1 MKKGGL
7 ILGAAI
13 TLFLL
18 AGAALGGAMSYG
30 GDAKLPAGFSVG
42 GLPLGGMEPD
52 DALKT
57 VHSKIAMWEELRV
70 SVDPDSLGVK
80 TESGAR
86 SSEGTGTRVNAG
98 SDSSSGASVDADWD
112 STATASAGL
121 ESSASA
127 GIAALSLR
135 ELGLRIEAEEGI
147 REIDKHR
154 GYGWWER
161 AKLRYRGERG
171 KVYGI
176 AVSWDEDALKRA
188 ADQAWGRLVE
198 EDGVNADRAIDD
210 RDIVVYTAEKMGRR
224 IDLSPIIAEIRSLM
238 PSALTDNADDTP
250 RLVRARIVETAPE
263 ITIARLREDG
273 LDRKISEFSTSF
285 KTSGEGRSHNVAAAA
300 MALNDTLLQPGE
312 VFEYGT
318 IVAKA
323 EEEYGYKEA
332 PVILHGKLVPGIGG
346 GICQVSS
353 TLYNAALLAGL
364 EIVER
369 RNHSLPV
376 NYLPRGLDA
385 TYADGYVN
393 FKFRNSTDKQLLI
406 RTVVQDKTV
415 TVKLFGTMD
424 ERESYRT
431 ETAELKVNPPKTVY
445 VANPEIAFG
454 SEEIVQKGENGYV
467 VEAYLVKL
475 FDGTFAEK
483 KKLSR
488 DTYRTQDT
496 LIAVHPEDPRL
507 LPEGAG
513 KMPFPEPDAGPAPS
527 EPPLPELP
535 EDEGREFVEPV

>member
-7 ILGAAI
+7 ILGGTLA
-13 TLFLL
+13 LFLL
-18 AGAALGGAMSYG
+18 AGAALGGAMRYG
-30 GDAKLPAGFSVG
+30 SDSKLPDGFSVG
-42 GLPLGGMEPD
+42 GLSLGGMEPD
-52 DALKT
+52 DALKA
-57 VHSKIAMWEELRV
+57 VHSKIAMWEGLRV
-70 SVDPDSLGVK
+70 SVDPDSLGAK
-80 TESGAR
+80 AEAGGDSGA
-86 SSEGTGTRVNAG
+86 A
-98 SDSSSGASVDADWD
+98 
-112 STATASAGL
+112 ATAATGP
-121 ESSASA
+121 ESSPSA
-127 GIAALSLR
+127 GIASHSLR
-135 ELGLRIEAEEGI
+135 ELGLRIEAKEGI
-147 REIDKHR
+147 RSIEKHR
-154 GYGWWER
+154 SYDWWER
-161 AKLRYRGERG
+161 AKLRYRKERG
-171 KVYGI
+171 KAYGI
-176 AVSWDEDALKRA
+176 AVSWDEDSLKRA
-188 ADQAWGRLVE
+188 ADQAWSRLVE
-198 EDGVNADRAIDD
+198 EDGVNAARAIDD

-224 IDLSPIIAEIRSLM
+224 IDLSPVIEEIRSLM
-238 PSALTDNADDTP
+238 PSALTDRADDAL
-250 RLVRARIVETAPE
+250 RLVRARIVETPPD
-263 ITIARLREDG
+263 ITLARLKEEG
-273 LDRKISEFSTSF
+273 LERKISEFSTSF
-285 KTSGEGRSHNVAAAA
+285 KTSAEGRSHNIEAAA

-312 VFEYGT
+312 VFEYSK

-393 FKFRNSTDKQLLI
+393 FKFRNSTGRQLLI
-406 RTVVQDKTV
+406 RTVVKDKTV

-454 SEEIVQKGENGYV
+454 SEEIVQQGENGYV

-475 FDGTFAEK
+475 FDGAFAEK

-496 LIAVHPEDPRL
+496 LIAVHPDDPRL

-513 KMPFPEPDAGPAPS
+513 KAPEPDAAPAPG